1 VGFPKVEISMGEIES
16 EAEAKRRDAEA
27 AAPRKPWT
35 TPVLMLVSMSYAEA
49 NLRGTGTDG
58 PVHYS

>member
-1 VGFPKVEISMGEIES
+1 MSEIES
-16 EAEAKRRDAEA
+16 EAEAESAEAEA
-27 AAPRKPWT
+27 APPRKPWF